1 MPYLSPNGRV
11 MRQIGIL
18 FLLLIAGYAQS
29 QNVGIGVSVPL
40 DKLHVDSNIRIG
52 VGAWSSP
59 INNRFLKIG
68 DGNFVTI
75 GEVGLD
81 DRMEFSA
88 REFLFKNSGAYG
100 LGNGKVGINISS
112 SPTAFLEVNGNVKIT
127 DGTQAEG
134 KVLTSAADG
143 TASWQFTP
151 HVNTA
156 FRVTLSTANQTIN
169 DATDAVVLFDNQ
181 DIDDAFS
188 FNTSNGTYLSPS
200 AGVYHFDVKIE
211 WLLTSNTQ
219 TLLTVYIDVN
229 GTAREILKES
239 FLTSGTA
246 NSKTLSFGTNLKL
259 NAADVVKVYVRQDS
273 GIAQEIVIGN
283 CSFSG
288 HKLY

>member
-18 FLLLIAGYAQS
+18 FLLFIAGYAQS

-143 TASWQFTP
+143 TASWQYTP
-151 HVNTA
+151 HANTA
-156 FRVTLSTANQTIN
+156 FQVKLSTANQTIV
-169 DATDAVVLFDNQ
+169 DATDAVVLFDNLE
-181 DIDDAFS
+181 IDDAFS

-211 WLLTSNTQ
+211 WALAVSAQ
-219 TLLTVYIDVN
+219 ALLTVYIDVN
-229 GTAREILKES
+229 GTAREKMKET
-239 FLTSGTA
+239 FVLPAGT
-246 NSKTLSFGTNLKL
+246 NSKTMSFGTNLKL

-273 GIAQEIVIGN
+273 GDTQEIVIQN
-283 CSFSG
+283 SSFSG